1 MKKWSLLL
9 GMMLVTAWTTLVFAG
24 EEKMVGTISAIEI
37 RGNAAEITMLD
48 RKTDAAVAL
57 HVRDAATLE
66 KLKDKKIRVGD
77 ELRIRFDK
85 GTKVI
90 TYVRKTAGC

>member
-1 MKKWSLLL
+1 MKKWVV
-9 GMMLVTAWTTLVFAG
+9 LVVMVLVFAWTSLALAA
-24 EEKMVGTISAIEI
+24 EEKMVGTISAIVV

-48 RKTDAAVAL
+48 RKTDAKVVL
-57 HVRDAATLE
+57 QVHDVPTME

-85 GTKVI
+85 GSKVI

>member
-1 MKKWSLLL
+1 MKIWGVVVVMLL
-9 GMMLVTAWTTLVFAG
+9 VSAWTSLAFAG
-24 EEKMVGTISAIEI
+24 EEKMVGTITTIEM
-37 RGNAAEITMLD
+37 RSNTAEICMQD
-48 RKTDAAVAL
+48 RKTEATVVL
-57 HVRDAATLE
+57 HVRDASTLE

-85 GTKVI
+85 GSKVI